1 MRFGQHHTL
10 FAVQEWAG
18 CVVAYV
24 VPNVPSNTKLWGRF
38 AFEEN
43 ADLAE
48 ISTRRLTNWQNFLS
62 QAWAENPILGFG
74 LGQIYPN
81 LQVLHTYNF
90 VVTTT
95 IEFGPII
102 AAVMS
107 GLYLFAIWSFGRKIP
122 HAKRPGYKMAFAVFA
137 FSYSFGLLDGPN
149 YIIHGLCVCV
159 FMLGVLTVY
168 YDDP

>member
-38 AFEEN
+38 AFKEN
-43 ADLAE
+43 AALAE
-48 ISTRRLTNWQNFLS
+48 ISTGRLTNWQNFLS
-62 QAWAENPILGFG
+62 QDWAENPILGFG
-74 LGQIYPN
+74 PGQIYPN
-81 LQVLHTYNF
+81 LQVLHTDNF
-90 VVTTT
+90 MVTTT

-122 HAKRPGYKMAFAVFA
+122 HAKRPGYKWPLQFLHSAIR
-137 FSYSFGLLDGPN
+137 S
-149 YIIHGLCVCV
+149 VC
-159 FMLGVLTVY
+159 
-168 YDDP
+168 